1 MIRLPKFKE
10 HLHAEVVAPDK
21 VFVLAEFGQF
31 VLTGRSCVEVASL
44 IDGRLDTERIV
55 ARLEGK
61 VSPSQVYYVLSL
73 LETRGYITESHN
85 ELPPPVSAFWH
96 ALGIDTPVAA
106 ERIRNARISVTSF
119 GQVPVESFKAALTA
133 SGLQVDDEADGLQV
147 VITNDYLQV
156 GLHEFNEAA
165 LRAGKPWLLFKP
177 TGLELWLGPVFHPG
191 QTGCWACLS
200 QRLKS
205 NRDVDS
211 FLQEVKGRTEPFVA
225 PTALPSTLDVGLN
238 LAVTEIAKWVVNESS
253 HLEGK
258 VVSFN
263 TSSLK
268 ATEHVLVRRPQCPEC
283 GESQGKEMM
292 MPAPVII
299 NSSPKK
305 SILDGGHRS
314 VSAEAT
320 LQKLKHHVS
329 PITGVV
335 KQLERITAAD
345 DPLQHVYTSGQ
356 NMARKTDSY
365 ASLRKNLRS
374 ASCGKGVSDVQAQV
388 SAIGEA
394 IERYSGVFRGDE
406 PRKLASMREL
416 GESAIDPRHSMLFS
430 ESQYRNREQWN
441 AQGSFFNTVP
451 LNFDEQAQMEWTP
464 LWSLTRQE
472 FRYLPTSYCYYSYPQ
487 TPDTFFCLPDSNGSA
502 AGNTM
507 EEAIL
512 QGFLELVERD
522 AVCLWWYNRVRRPA
536 VDLRSFEEP
545 YVNWLRDYHASR
557 HRELWVLDLTSD
569 LGIPAYIALSRRHDR
584 AIEDIV
590 FAPAA
595 HLDPRI
601 ALLRA
606 LTELNQMMP
615 PMDDSATPGTYL
627 YDDKEAIQWWRT
639 ATLENQHYL
648 SPDQSVRP
656 RRPSD
661 YERMWSDDL
670 RDDILMCQALVE
682 KKGLEMLV
690 LDQTRPDIGL
700 HVLKVLVP
708 GLRHFWARFA
718 PGRLY
723 DVPVKMGW
731 LDKPLTESQMN
742 PISLFI

>member
-1 MIRLPKFKE
+1 MIRLPKFKD
-10 HLHAEVVAPDK
+10 HLNVEVVSPDK

-31 VLTGRSCVEVASL
+31 VLTGRSCVEVSSL
-44 IDGRLDTERIV
+44 IDGRHETEEIV
-55 ARLEGK
+55 ERLKGS
-61 VSPSQVYYVLSL
+61 VSASQVYYVLSL
-73 LETRGYITESHN
+73 LETRGYITESSDD
-85 ELPPPVSAFWH
+85 LPQQVSAFWH
-96 ALGIDTPVAA
+96 ALGFDASVAA
-106 ERIRNARISVTSF
+106 GRIRNARINVTSF
-119 GQVPVESFKAALTA
+119 GQTPTERFVYALDSA
-133 SGLQVDDEADGLQV
+133 GLQVAAEADAWQV
-147 VITNDYLQV
+147 VITDDYLQI
-156 GLHEFNEAA
+156 GLEEFNQAA
-165 LRAGKPWLLFKP
+165 LRSGKPWFLFKP

-191 QTGCWACLS
+191 QSGCWACLS

-211 FLQEVKGRTEPFVA
+211 FLQEVKGRKQPFVA
-225 PTALPSTLDVGLN
+225 PTALPTTLEIGLN

-258 VVSFN
+258 IISFN

-268 ATEHVLVRRPQCPEC
+268 ATEHVLVRRPQCPAC
-283 GESQGKEMM
+283 GVLQDTEM
-292 MPAPVII
+292 MPAPVVI
-299 NSSPKK
+299 NSSPKT

-320 LQKLKHHVS
+320 LQRLKHHVS

-365 ASLRKNLRS
+365 VSLRKNLRS

-406 PRKLASMREL
+406 PRKRASFREL
-416 GESAIDPRHSMLFS
+416 GESAIDPRSCMLFS

-441 AQGSFFNTVP
+441 ARGSFFNTVP
-451 LNFDEQAQMEWTP
+451 LNFDERVHLEWTP
-464 LWSLTRQE
+464 LWSLTRE
-472 FRYLPTSYCYYSYPQ
+472 AFRYLPTSYCYYSYPQ

-502 AGNTM
+502 AGNTI

-522 AVCLWWYNRVRRPA
+522 AVCLWWYSRVRRPM
-536 VDLRSFEEP
+536 VDLESFGEP

-569 LGIPAYIALSRRHDR
+569 LGIPTYIALSRRLDR

-590 FAPAA
+590 FAPAS

-615 PMDDSATPGTYL
+615 PMDDSAAPGTYL
-627 YDDKEAIQWWRT
+627 YDDKDAIQWWRT
-639 ATLENQHYL
+639 ATLENQPYL
-648 SPDQSVRP
+648 APDLNVRP

-670 RDDILMCQALVE
+670 RDDILLCQSLVE

-690 LDQTRPDIGL
+690 LNQTRPDIGL
-700 HVLKVLVP
+700 HVVKVLVP

-718 PGRLY
+718 GGRLY
-723 DVPVKMGW
+723 DVPLKLGW
-731 LDKPLTESQMN
+731 LDKPLTEDQMN